1 MGNALRHQRLTNL
14 LERFSQRLE
23 ELLVEVRRYETHL
36 PPPELIDEIAS
47 TTGEL
52 MLVLVE
58 HWNIHKTEEGAPKV
72 ISHAQRLREGM
83 RSRELRHDQIAEAV
97 HALTQEVDLI
107 IRQDKQAA

>member
-1 MGNALRHQRLTNL
+1 MHNAARHQRLTNL
-14 LERFSQRLE
+14 LERFSERLE
-23 ELLVEVRRYETHL
+23 ELLLEVRRYETHF

-58 HWNIHKTEEGAPKV
+58 HRNIHKTEETAPTV

-83 RSRELRHDQIAEAV
+83 RSRELRRDQIAEAV
-97 HALTQEVDLI
+97 HALTQEVSLI
-107 IRQDKQAA
+107 IRKDKRAA